1 MFPSRGRKQCVLCS
15 GCCLCAPV
23 GVKLP
28 VPFLLGLSLI
38 LTGRGDVIC
47 GYKWKCFYCWFI
59 YFWGAEV
66 DVIPLVSLRLQKRDG
81 SWLLMRWFYSIIYF
95 PWITSDWSCNIAAGT
110 AILISISRVL
120 SDFLCFL
127 RSSGHD
133 WKSLGVLPINIDQ
146 KDNLPLSY
154 FFLCSSPWRLHVFQV
169 YILCQVGLLLLSFPF
184 LFFLPLF

>member
-1 MFPSRGRKQCVLCS
+1 MFPSRGRKQRVRCS

-38 LTGRGDVIC
+38 LSGRGDIIC
-47 GYKWKCFYCWFI
+47 GYKWKCFYCRFI

-133 WKSLGVLPINIDQ
+133 WKSLGVLLINIDQ
-146 KDNLPLSY
+146 KDNLPLLY
-154 FFLCSSPWRLHVFQV
+154 FFSVAVLEGCMFFRCTSFVKWVSFCSLLHFF
-169 YILCQVGLLLLSFPF
+169 SFF
-184 LFFLPLF
+184 PLF